1 MARVSG
7 LSIFVS
13 ETMKKPFW
21 IVNKAAA
28 TAEIYLYGYIG
39 YSDEVT
45 ASAFVKELRAL
56 EKDYN
61 RIDLHINSGG
71 GSVYEGLAIIAA
83 IQNSKSKIVG
93 YVDGIAASMAAVI
106 LLSLSECYM
115 NKYSRAMTHRV
126 QAGCYGNADE
136 LRAQA
141 EQVESLENTLVDILV
156 KKTGLKADEVKNTY
170 ITDRDK
176 WMTADEC
183 LKAGLIN
190 GIIDNDVDVPNNA
203 RPEEIFNIYDKEL
216 TNKLF
221 SEPNE
226 TIYVL

>member
-1 MARVSG
+1 
-7 LSIFVS
+7 
-13 ETMKKPFW
+13 MKKPFW
-21 IVNKAAA
+21 IVNKADSA
-28 TAEIYLYGYIG
+28 AEIYLYGYIG

-83 IQNSKSKIVG
+83 IKSSKAKIVG

-106 LLSLSECYM
+106 ALSLSECYM
-115 NKYSRAMTHRV
+115 NEYSRMMTHRV

-156 KKTGLKADEVKNTY
+156 KKTGLEAEAVKNTY

-183 LKAGLIN
+183 QKAGLVN
-190 GIIDNDVDVPNNA
+190 GVVDNDVDVPQNA
-203 RPEEIFNIYDKEL
+203 APEEIFSIYDKEL
-216 TNKLF
+216 TNKHFPQTQETLF
-221 SEPNE
+221 
-226 TIYVL
+226 VL